1 MPRRINPKPS
11 TKTHSQKREHHHAER
26 KYQRQRRT
34 PRRRDF
40 AQTREK
46 PSLEQAL
53 DQIEFVKGSLRG
65 AVTNLNNLADTLR
78 QVQRERRLSER
89 EIRSVRGTLKALQ
102 TVRL

>member
-1 MPRRINPKPS
+1 MQNATTNGHGNPPA
-11 TKTHSQKREHHHAER
+11 AE
-26 KYQRQRRT
+26 T
-34 PRRRDF
+34 SPVG
-40 AQTREK
+40 EK

-89 EIRSVRGTLKALQ
+89 EVRSVRDTLKSLQ